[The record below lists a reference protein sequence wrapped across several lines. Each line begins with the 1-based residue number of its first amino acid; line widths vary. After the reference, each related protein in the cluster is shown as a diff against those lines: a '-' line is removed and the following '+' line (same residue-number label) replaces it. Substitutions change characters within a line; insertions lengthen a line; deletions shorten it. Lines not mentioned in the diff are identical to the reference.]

1 VLSSDIVAIRPFVPS
16 LDFAVSKRFYQA
28 LGFRVTME
36 DETIAML
43 KLGIFSFILQK
54 FYLKEHSENFMMQ
67 MLVRDVD
74 AWWDE
79 AQPARLTDEFG
90 LKLVKPPAM
99 QPWGMK
105 VGFIADPSGVLWHIG
120 EVLF

>member
-1 VLSSDIVAIRPFVPS
+1 MLSADIVTLRPFVPA

-28 LGFRVTME
+28 LGFRPTME
-36 DETIAML
+36 DDTIAML

-54 FYLKEHSENFMMQ
+54 FYVKELAENFMMQ
-67 MLVRDVD
+67 MLVRDVE
-74 AWWDE
+74 AWWAE
-79 AQPARLTDEFG
+79 VQPARLTDEFA
-90 LKLVKPPAM
+90 LKLVKPPAI

-105 VGFIADPSGVLWHIG
+105 VGFIADPSGVLWHVG